1 MQKIICDAISD
12 RQMLRVNYDNKGERE
27 IEPYCLGFSKTGKI
41 VLRAYQ
47 IVGDSKSGESDGWKL
62 FNVEKVNSI
71 SEPYGSFS
79 DRPEY
84 NPNDSVMDRIIC
96 NI

>member
-1 MQKIICDAISD
+1 MQKIICNAISNK
-12 RQMLRVNYDNKGERE
+12 QMLRINYDDKGERE
-27 IEPYCLGFSKTGKI
+27 IEPYCLGISKTGKT

-47 IVGDSKSGESDGWKL
+47 IIGDSKSGETDGWKL
-62 FNVEKVNSI
+62 FDVEKINSI
-71 SEPYGSFS
+71 SEPYSSFS

-84 NPNDSVMDRIIC
+84 NSNDSVMDRIIC